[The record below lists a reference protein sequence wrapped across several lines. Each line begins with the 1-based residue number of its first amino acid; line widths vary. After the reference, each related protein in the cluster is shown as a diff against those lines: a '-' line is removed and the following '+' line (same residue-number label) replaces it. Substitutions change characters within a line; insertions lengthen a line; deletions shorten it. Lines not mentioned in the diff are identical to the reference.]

1 MEELINKIF
10 TEHFGVAISILVIV
24 LFGLVFLIVWAVKV
38 YYGIK
43 YKLDNL
49 PCEHNGNKINSH
61 IEQHTQVDISV
72 TRLTT
77 SIEYIQRIIEG
88 IQQSMQ
94 TQNRNFSTDSFTQ
107 NNSPLAVS
115 PNGKEMIKRTGLDEM
130 INRNWDTIEKLIREN
145 ASSMNPYDIQ
155 QYCIEQAVVFPEKF
169 LLENDLNKIKMDAYN
184 SGNSL
189 TSYMKVVAVL
199 SRDLYFKKYNIN
211 LEEVDRNDPTVVS

>member
-43 YKLDNL
+43 YKLDHL
-49 PCEHNGNKINSH
+49 PCEHNASKIDSH
-61 IEQHTQVDISV
+61 LERHTEVDISV

-94 TQNRNFSTDSFTQ
+94 SQNRNLSTDSFTQ
-107 NNSPLAVS
+107 NNSPLTVS

-130 INRNWDTIEKLIREN
+130 IYRNWGNIEKLIREN
-145 ASSMNPYDIQ
+145 AGSMNPYDIQ
-155 QYCIEQAVVFPEKF
+155 QYCIKQAVVFPEKF
-169 LLENDLNKIKMDAYN
+169 LLEEDLNKIKIDAYN

-199 SRDLYFKKYNIN
+199 SRDLYFKENNIK
-211 LEEVDRNDPTVVS
+211 LAEVDRNDPTVVS